1 MKRWILLVML
11 VFGALGAVAAPAI
24 QPDAKALG
32 ESTYVVEGSLKP
44 DRIVYVFIDTE
55 CPYCHRLRAAMQ
67 PYLGAGSRVQVRY
80 VLVAVLNED
89 SEPHAQAI
97 LMRKDTARALAE
109 HENAFDKGGIAKPAA
124 LDPGISA
131 KLERNQELMS
141 AFGLRGTPS
150 VVYQD
155 TDGKLV
161 KLQGSP
167 DAEALAALMTPPKR

>member
-1 MKRWILLVML
+1 ML
-11 VFGALGAVAAPAI
+11 VFGALFAVAAPAA
-24 QPDAKALG
+24 QPDAKALAD
-32 ESTYVVEGSLKP
+32 STYITEGSLKP

-124 LDPGISA
+124 LRADLSA
-131 KLERNQELMS
+131 KLEGNQALMS
-141 AFGLRGTPS
+141 AFSLRGTPS
-150 VVYQD
+150 IVYAD
-155 TDGKLV
+155 PDGKLV
-161 KLQGSP
+161 KLQGTP